1 MLSCRLGSFLRLE
14 LTCLPVVV
22 SKWTLLGLQLIK
34 SCPAFP
40 QDRGNLHSVNAHVL
54 VLWESEFLLESLCR
68 RCKWIHHSLWVLRPA
83 AFLEGVSFMHGP
95 RLVSAVEGSSFSQ
108 PHG

>member
-1 MLSCRLGSFLRLE
+1 ME
-14 LTCLPVVV
+14 LTCPPVVV
-22 SKWTLLGLQLIK
+22 SKWTLLGLQLLK
-34 SCPAFP
+34 SGPAFP

-54 VLWESEFLLESLCR
+54 DLWESGSFLESLSVCR
-68 RCKWIHHSLWVLRPA
+68 RCKQTRNSPGVLRLA
-83 AFLEGVSFMHGP
+83 AFLAGVSFMHGP